1 MTTETESGERRR
13 GGIAADR
20 IRILIVDDH
29 ALFRVGISN
38 ILSREREFDVVG
50 EAADGRSAVEMVS
63 MVSPNIVLMDLS
75 LPAPAA
81 SRRPSGSGA
90 SSRRSPSS

>member
-63 MVSPNIVLMDLS
+63 MVPRTSCSWTCRCP
-75 LPAPAA
+75 P
-81 SRRPSGSGA
+81 RRPRDDPA
-90 SSRRSPSS
+90 DRREFPAMPSS